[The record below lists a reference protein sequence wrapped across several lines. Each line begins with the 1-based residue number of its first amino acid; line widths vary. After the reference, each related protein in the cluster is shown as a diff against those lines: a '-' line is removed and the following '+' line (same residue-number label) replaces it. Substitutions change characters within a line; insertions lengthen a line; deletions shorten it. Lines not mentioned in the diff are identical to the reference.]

1 MRILKGGN
9 MSKDEL
15 PINFAS
21 FLMVSVVPK
30 RMEKNWLGTTYIRLG
45 QVLNLSAWLYE
56 TGAILGRIFKKRIT
70 SVLKTF
76 EYEDKLD
83 SFTNYWETQ
92 ARKRLDAFTGNPTSF
107 PIFVISTDLNMYFS
121 ASLDDFMKLANKK
134 LMAKEGE
141 ALLQTVNTSMI
152 EGIMFGTIYPD
163 ITLKILKN
171 EYENIDMSNWKEAR
185 KYGVSLPENP
195 SIKTVADKE
204 KEVTLLFKDYST
216 EYHPG
221 LIKELKL

>member
-1 MRILKGGN
+1 

-30 RMEKNWLGTTYIRLG
+30 RMEKNWRGTTYIRLG
-45 QVLNLSAWLYE
+45 QVLTVSFWLYE
-56 TGAILGRIFKKRIT
+56 TGAILGRLFKKRIT

-76 EYEDKLD
+76 EFEDKLD
-83 SFTNYWETQ
+83 SFTNYWEMQ
-92 ARKRLDAFTGNPTSF
+92 AKERLNKFTGNPTNF
-107 PIFVISTDLNMYFS
+107 PIFVITTDLNMYFS
-121 ASLDDFMKLANKK
+121 ASLDDLIKLSNRK

-141 ALLQTVNTSMI
+141 LLLQSVNTSMI

-163 ITLKILKN
+163 LTLEILKN
-171 EYENIDMSNWKEAR
+171 EYENIDMKNWEEAR
-185 KYGVSLPENP
+185 KYGVSLPESP

-204 KEVTLLFKDYST
+204 NETTVLFKDYLT

-221 LIKELKL
+221 LIKELQL